1 MTKILLGFM
10 GAGKTTVGRLLDPN
24 FHDMDE
30 LIVNQIGMSINDFFA
45 QEGEEAFRKIETA
58 TLESLLA
65 NQAKI
70 ISPGGGIVVNPH
82 NRDLLDKNPYN
93 IYLRVDFD
101 TLYQRIEND
110 LAMQRPLYLNNTREE
125 FKKIFEARLPL
136 YEKIATHIIDVAG
149 KTPEE
154 ILGFLA
160 YCIGLAEKDETLS
173 AAQVVNRFSWDALR
187 AHRKNVVVEHFSH
200 VL

>member
-1 MTKILLGFM
+1 MSKILLGFM

-30 LIVNQIGMSINDFFA
+30 LIVNQIGMSINDFF
-45 QEGEEAFRKIETA
+45 E
-58 TLESLLA
+58 
-65 NQAKI
+65 I

-82 NRDLLDKNPYN
+82 NRDLLEKNPYN

-101 TLYQRIEND
+101 TLYKRIEND

-136 YEKIATHIIDVAG
+136 YEKISTHIIDVAG

-154 ILGFLA
+154 I
-160 YCIGLAEKDETLS
+160 AEMIRCL
-173 AAQVVNRFSWDALR
+173 
-187 AHRKNVVVEHFSH
+187 
-200 VL
+200 

>member
-1 MTKILLGFM
+1 MSKILLGFM

-45 QEGEEAFRKIETA
+45 VKGEDAFRKIEA
-58 TLESLLA
+58 EMLENLLT
-65 NQAKI
+65 NQAEI

-82 NRDLLDKNPYN
+82 NRDLLEKNPYN

-125 FKKIFEARLPL
+125 FKKIFEERLPL

-154 ILGFLA
+154 I
-160 YCIGLAEKDETLS
+160 AEMIRCL
-173 AAQVVNRFSWDALR
+173 
-187 AHRKNVVVEHFSH
+187 
-200 VL
+200 

>member
-1 MTKILLGFM
+1 
-10 GAGKTTVGRLLDPN
+10 
-24 FHDMDE
+24 MDE

-82 NRDLLDKNPYN
+82 NRDLLEKNPYN

-101 TLYQRIEND
+101 TLYKRIEND

-125 FKKIFEARLPL
+125 FKKIFEARLPI

-154 ILGFLA
+154 I
-160 YCIGLAEKDETLS
+160 AEIIRCL
-173 AAQVVNRFSWDALR
+173 
-187 AHRKNVVVEHFSH
+187 
-200 VL
+200 

>member
-45 QEGEEAFRKIETA
+45 QEGEEAFRKIEAA

-82 NRDLLDKNPYN
+82 NRDLLEKNLYN

-101 TLYQRIEND
+101 TLYKRIEND
-110 LAMQRPLYLNNTREE
+110 LTMQRPLYLNNTREE
-125 FKKIFEARLPL
+125 FKKIFEERLPL
-136 YEKIATHIIDVAG
+136 YEEVATHIIDVEG

-154 ILGFLA
+154 I
-160 YCIGLAEKDETLS
+160 AEMIRCL
-173 AAQVVNRFSWDALR
+173 
-187 AHRKNVVVEHFSH
+187 
-200 VL
+200 

>member
-1 MTKILLGFM
+1 
-10 GAGKTTVGRLLDPN
+10 
-24 FHDMDE
+24 MDE

-82 NRDLLDKNPYN
+82 NRGLLEKNPYN

-101 TLYQRIEND
+101 TLYKRIEND

-154 ILGFLA
+154 I
-160 YCIGLAEKDETLS
+160 AEMIRCL
-173 AAQVVNRFSWDALR
+173 
-187 AHRKNVVVEHFSH
+187 
-200 VL
+200 

>member
-1 MTKILLGFM
+1 MSKILLGFM
-10 GAGKTTVGRLLDPN
+10 GSGKTTVGRLLDPN

-45 QEGEEAFRKIETA
+45 VKGEDAFRKIEA
-58 TLESLLA
+58 EMLENLLT
-65 NQAKI
+65 NQAEI

-82 NRDLLDKNPYN
+82 NRDLLEKNPYN

-125 FKKIFEARLPL
+125 FKKIFEERLPL
-136 YEKIATHIIDVAG
+136 YEEVATHIIDVEG
-149 KTPEE
+149 RTPEE
-154 ILGFLA
+154 I
-160 YCIGLAEKDETLS
+160 AEIIRCL
-173 AAQVVNRFSWDALR
+173 
-187 AHRKNVVVEHFSH
+187 
-200 VL
+200 

>member
-1 MTKILLGFM
+1 MSKILLGFM
-10 GAGKTTVGRLLDPN
+10 GAGKTTAGRLLDPN

-154 ILGFLA
+154 I
-160 YCIGLAEKDETLS
+160 AEMIRCL
-173 AAQVVNRFSWDALR
+173 
-187 AHRKNVVVEHFSH
+187 
-200 VL
+200 

>member
-1 MTKILLGFM
+1 MSKILLGFM

-58 TLESLLA
+58 TLESLLS

-82 NRDLLDKNPYN
+82 NRGLLEKNPYN

-101 TLYQRIEND
+101 TLYKRIEND

-154 ILGFLA
+154 I
-160 YCIGLAEKDETLS
+160 AEMIRCL
-173 AAQVVNRFSWDALR
+173 
-187 AHRKNVVVEHFSH
+187 
-200 VL
+200 

>member
-1 MTKILLGFM
+1 MAKVLLGFM

-45 QEGEEAFRKIETA
+45 VKGEDAFRKIEA
-58 TLESLLA
+58 EMLENLLM
-65 NQAKI
+65 NQAEI

-82 NRDLLDKNPYN
+82 NRDLLEKNPYN

-125 FKKIFEARLPL
+125 FKKIFEERLPL
-136 YEKIATHIIDVAG
+136 YEEVATHIIDVEG
-149 KTPEE
+149 RTPEE
-154 ILGFLA
+154 I
-160 YCIGLAEKDETLS
+160 AEMIRCL
-173 AAQVVNRFSWDALR
+173 
-187 AHRKNVVVEHFSH
+187 
-200 VL
+200 

>member
-1 MTKILLGFM
+1 MSKILLGFM
-10 GAGKTTVGRLLDPN
+10 GAGKTTVGLLLDPN

-58 TLESLLA
+58 TLESLLS

-82 NRDLLDKNPYN
+82 NRDLLEKNPYN

-101 TLYQRIEND
+101 TLYKRIEND

-154 ILGFLA
+154 I
-160 YCIGLAEKDETLS
+160 AEMIRCL
-173 AAQVVNRFSWDALR
+173 
-187 AHRKNVVVEHFSH
+187 
-200 VL
+200 

>member
-1 MTKILLGFM
+1 MSKILLGFM

-45 QEGEEAFRKIETA
+45 VKGEDAFRKIEA
-58 TLESLLA
+58 EMLENLFT
-65 NQAKI
+65 NQDEI
-70 ISPGGGIVVNPH
+70 ISPGGGNVVNPH
-82 NRDLLDKNPYN
+82 NRDLLEKNPYN

-125 FKKIFEARLPL
+125 FKKIFEERLPL
-136 YEKIATHIIDVAG
+136 YEEVATHIIDVEG
-149 KTPEE
+149 RTPEE
-154 ILGFLA
+154 I
-160 YCIGLAEKDETLS
+160 AEMIRCL
-173 AAQVVNRFSWDALR
+173 
-187 AHRKNVVVEHFSH
+187 
-200 VL
+200 